1 MITMLD
7 KVTTPGIA
15 RKIREYYGSS
25 AEKIVENLE
34 IEKLMEVPGL
44 GRKTA
49 LNILRQA
56 YELKTGEK
64 FQDIL
69 CNDAVDIYE
78 DLLERLQEY
87 PCTQNGKNRIL
98 VYYPV
103 INKDIIEKRLQYSRE
118 AVEFVSSLTS
128 EAVSRL
134 VEKLRHLSP
143 LTVPRKKKYRDRV
156 IAVDT
161 IEVYTDLK
169 NEYCD
174 VLLIE
179 DPADISALEQYPLV
193 FYVYTA
199 ESALYE
205 HLLERSDMQF
215 LYDDFALGEVIP
227 ELEIEKFT
235 ENERTIFLICEI
247 SEILHQE
254 DARLKE
260 VRAALESLKEKTS
273 FKEYNIEA
281 LVADLEVRINKQ
293 FDEAIQKEQIE
304 LKGKEI
310 LSMMQQMHTDPVQ
323 ALRKSIPGSVISL
336 YGRLVGE
343 ANKEITEKIGMRA
356 EVFSLELTYP
366 VEADR
371 ERIEELNDDIRK
383 GQTLKE
389 FKASRN
395 AARVGKYWEYLLEKE
410 REMHELDFKTALG
423 RFFIEFQ
430 MTAPSFVE
438 AGLSFSGGINIT
450 VKNAQPV
457 RYKIG
462 ETPHQFATSH
472 RTSVLT
478 GANSGGKTTLLET
491 MLSIQIL
498 AQMGFFVPAEECFCP
513 ICQEIIYLRKPKSQD
528 AGAFESTIRNL
539 IPLALS
545 GTKKLVLIDELEA
558 ITEPGSAAKII
569 ASFLTFL
576 AQNESALCTLV
587 THLGK
592 EISELTTARM
602 DGIEATGLD
611 ETLELVVDRQPVFGK
626 VGKSTP
632 ELIVEK
638 LCKKSSGRE
647 KAVYEKILENFSS

>member
-1 MITMLD
+1 MIMLD

-25 AEKIVENLE
+25 AEQIVENLE

-49 LNILRQA
+49 LSILRQA
-56 YELKTGEK
+56 YEVQTGEK

-69 CNDAVDIYE
+69 CGDASDVYE

-103 INKDIIEKRLQYSRE
+103 TSEDIIKKRLQYSKE
-118 AVEFVSSLTS
+118 AAEFVRLLTD
-128 EAVSRL
+128 EAVSQL
-134 VEKLRHLSP
+134 LENLRRLSP

-156 IAVDT
+156 IVVDSV
-161 IEVYTDLK
+161 EVYADLK

-174 VLLIE
+174 VLLVE
-179 DPADISALEQYPLV
+179 DPADISAVEQYPLV

-205 HLLERSDMQF
+205 HLLECSDVQF
-215 LYDDFALGEVIP
+215 LYDDFALEEVIP
-227 ELEIEKFT
+227 ELEVEKFA
-235 ENERTIFLICEI
+235 ENERTISLMCEI

-254 DARLKE
+254 DLRLKE
-260 VRAALESLKEKTS
+260 VRSALETLKEKTS
-273 FKEYNIEA
+273 FKEYDIEA
-281 LVADLEVRINKQ
+281 LVAELEDRINRQ
-293 FDEAIQKEQIE
+293 FDEAMQQEQIE

-310 LSMMQQMHTDPVQ
+310 LSMMQQMRTDPVL
-323 ALRKSIPGSVISL
+323 ALRKSIPDSVVSL

-343 ANKEITEKIGMRA
+343 ANREVTEKVGIRA
-356 EVFSLELTYP
+356 EPFSLELTYP

-371 ERIEELNDDIRK
+371 DGIEELKDDIRK
-383 GQTLKE
+383 GQALKE

-395 AARVGKYWEYLLEKE
+395 AARVGKNWEYLLEKE
-410 REMHELDFKTALG
+410 RDMHELDFKLAVG
-423 RFFIEFQ
+423 RFFSEYK

-438 AGLSFSGGINIT
+438 TGLSFTGGTSIT
-450 VKNAQPV
+450 IKNAQPV
-457 RYKIG
+457 SYKIG
-462 ETPHQFATSH
+462 KTPHEFATSD
-472 RTSVLT
+472 RTVVLT

-491 MLSIQIL
+491 ILYIQIL

-513 ICQEIIYLRKPKSQD
+513 ICEEIIYLRKPKSQD
-528 AGAFESTIRNL
+528 AGAFESTIRSL

-545 GTKKLVLIDELEA
+545 ITKKLVLIDELEA

-576 AQNESALCTLV
+576 AQNEHALCTLV

-592 EISELTTARM
+592 EISELTTARI

-611 ETLELVVDRQPVFGK
+611 ERLELVVDRQPVFGT

-638 LCKKSSGRE
+638 LFKKSSGKE
-647 KAVYEKILENFSS
+647 KAIYGKILENFSS

>member
-1 MITMLD
+1 MLD
-7 KVTTPGIA
+7 KVATPGIA

-34 IEKLMEVPGL
+34 IDKLMEVPGL

-49 LNILRQA
+49 LSILRQA

-98 VYYPV
+98 VHYPV
-103 INKDIIEKRLQYSRE
+103 INKNIIEERLQYSRE

-128 EAVSRL
+128 EAVSQL
-134 VEKLRHLSP
+134 VEKLGHLSP
-143 LTVPRKKKYRDRV
+143 LAVPRKKKYRDRV

-161 IEVYTDLK
+161 IDVYTDLK

-179 DPADISALEQYPLV
+179 DPADISALEQYSLV

-199 ESALYE
+199 DSALYE

-215 LYDDFALGEVIP
+215 LYDDFALAEAIP

-235 ENERTIFLICEI
+235 ENERTIFLMCEI
-247 SEILHQE
+247 SDILHQE
-254 DARLKE
+254 DAPLKE
-260 VRAALESLKEKTS
+260 VRSALESLKEKRS
-273 FKEYNIEA
+273 FTEYNVEA
-281 LVADLEVRINKQ
+281 LVDDLETRINKKL
-293 FDEAIQKEQIE
+293 DEAIQKEQIE

-323 ALRKSIPGSVISL
+323 ALRKSIPGSIISL
-336 YGRLVGE
+336 YSRLVGE

-356 EVFSLELTYP
+356 EVFSLELAYP
-366 VEADR
+366 LEADR

-395 AARVGKYWEYLLEKE
+395 AARIGKYWEYLLEKE
-410 REMHELDFKTALG
+410 RDMHELDFKTALG
-423 RFFIEFQ
+423 RFFIEFR

-450 VKNAQPV
+450 IKNAQPV
-457 RYKIG
+457 CYKIG

-491 MLSIQIL
+491 MLYIQIL

-528 AGAFESTIRNL
+528 AGAFESTLRNL

-545 GTKKLVLIDELEA
+545 GTKNLVLIDELEA

-576 AQNESALCTLV
+576 AQNENALCTLV

-611 ETLELVVDRQPVFGK
+611 EALELVVDRQPVFGK

-638 LCKKSSGRE
+638 LYKKSSGRE
-647 KAVYEKILENFSS
+647 KAVYEKILQDFSL

>member
-1 MITMLD
+1 MLD

-25 AEKIVENLE
+25 AEQIVENLE

-49 LNILRQA
+49 LSILRQA
-56 YELKTGEK
+56 YELKTGER

-69 CNDAVDIYE
+69 CSDAPDIYE
-78 DLLERLQEY
+78 NLLERLQEY
-87 PCTQNGKNRIL
+87 PCTQHGKNRIL

-103 INKDIIEKRLQYSRE
+103 TNRDIIQGRLQYSGE
-118 AVEFVSSLTS
+118 AVAFVSSLED
-128 EAVSRL
+128 EAVSQIL
-134 VEKLRHLSP
+134 EKLRRLSP

-156 IAVDT
+156 IAVDS
-161 IEVYTDLK
+161 IEVYTDMK

-174 VLLIE
+174 VLFIE

-193 FYVYTA
+193 FFVYTA
-199 ESALYE
+199 ESLLYE
-205 HLLERSDMQF
+205 HLLEHSDMQV
-215 LYDDFALGEVIP
+215 LYDDFSLEEVIP
-227 ELEIEKFT
+227 ELEIEKFI
-235 ENERTIFLICEI
+235 ENERTIFLMCEI

-254 DARLKE
+254 DTRLKE
-260 VRAALESLKEKTS
+260 IRSALESLKEKTT

-281 LVADLEVRINKQ
+281 LVAELEVRINRQ
-293 FDEAIQKEQIE
+293 FDEAMQKEQIE
-304 LKGKEI
+304 LRGKEI

-323 ALRKSIPGSVISL
+323 ALRRSIPDSVITL
-336 YGRLVGE
+336 YGRLVAE
-343 ANKEITEKIGMRA
+343 ANREITETIGCRA
-356 EVFSLELTYP
+356 EPFSLELTYP

-371 ERIEELNDDIRK
+371 DRVEELKDDIRK
-383 GQTLKE
+383 GQAVKE

-395 AARVGKYWEYLLEKE
+395 AARIGRHWDYLLEKE
-410 REMHELDFKTALG
+410 RDMHELDFKVALG
-423 RFFIEFQ
+423 RFFLEYK
-430 MTAPSFVE
+430 MTAPCFVE
-438 AGLSFSGGINIT
+438 AGLSFSGGKSIT

-457 RYKIG
+457 SYKIG
-462 ETPHQFATSH
+462 ETPHQFATSD
-472 RTSVLT
+472 RTVVLT

-491 MLSIQIL
+491 ILYIQIL
-498 AQMGFFVPAEECFCP
+498 AQMGFFVPAEECYCP
-513 ICQEIIYLRKPKSQD
+513 ICEEIVYLRKPKSQD
-528 AGAFESTIRNL
+528 AGAFESTIRSL

-545 GTKKLVLIDELEA
+545 ETKKLVLIDELEA

-576 AQNESALCTLV
+576 AQNEHALCTLV

-592 EISELTTARM
+592 EISELTTARI

-611 ETLELVVDRQPVFGK
+611 ESLELVVDRQPVFGR

-638 LCKKSSGRE
+638 LFKKSTGRE
-647 KAVYEKILENFSS
+647 RAIYERILENFSS

>member
-1 MITMLD
+1 MLD
-7 KVTTPGIA
+7 KVATPGIA

-34 IEKLMEVPGL
+34 IDKLMEVPGL

-49 LNILRQA
+49 LSILRQA

-98 VYYPV
+98 VHYPV
-103 INKDIIEKRLQYSRE
+103 INKNIIEERLQYSRE

-128 EAVSRL
+128 EAVSQL
-134 VEKLRHLSP
+134 VEKLGHLSP
-143 LTVPRKKKYRDRV
+143 LAVPRKKKYRDRV

-161 IEVYTDLK
+161 IDVYTDLK

-179 DPADISALEQYPLV
+179 DPADISALEQYSLV

-199 ESALYE
+199 DSALYE

-215 LYDDFALGEVIP
+215 LYDDFALAEAIP

-235 ENERTIFLICEI
+235 ENERTIFLMCEI
-247 SEILHQE
+247 SDILHQE
-254 DARLKE
+254 DAPLKE
-260 VRAALESLKEKTS
+260 VRSALESLKEKRS
-273 FKEYNIEA
+273 FTEYNVEA
-281 LVADLEVRINKQ
+281 LVDDLETRINKKL
-293 FDEAIQKEQIE
+293 DEAIQKEQIE

-323 ALRKSIPGSVISL
+323 ALRKSIPGSIISL
-336 YGRLVGE
+336 YSRLVGE
-343 ANKEITEKIGMRA
+343 ANREITEKIGMRA
-356 EVFSLELTYP
+356 EVFSLELAYP
-366 VEADR
+366 LEADR

-395 AARVGKYWEYLLEKE
+395 AARIGKYWEYLLEKE
-410 REMHELDFKTALG
+410 RDMHELDFKTALG
-423 RFFIEFQ
+423 RFFIEFR

-450 VKNAQPV
+450 IKNAQPV
-457 RYKIG
+457 CYKIG

-491 MLSIQIL
+491 MLYIQIL

-528 AGAFESTIRNL
+528 AGAFESTLRNL

-545 GTKKLVLIDELEA
+545 GTKNLVLIDELEA

-576 AQNESALCTLV
+576 AQNENALCTLV

-611 ETLELVVDRQPVFGK
+611 EALELVVDRQPVFGK

-638 LCKKSSGRE
+638 LYKKSSGRE
-647 KAVYEKILENFSS
+647 KAVYEKILQDFSL